1 MNMSE
6 KGPSILSYVG
16 AIGSVLS
23 SLTLTDVGII
33 VGILTAIGTYLYNR
47 NHTKNKE
54 AREARQHELDEQ
66 IKLLQIQRLKGVAC
80 EAE

>member
-1 MNMSE
+1 MSE

-47 NHTKNKE
+47 THTKNKE

-66 IKLLQIQRLKGVAC
+66 IKLLQIQRLKGVVC

>member
-1 MNMSE
+1 MSD
-6 KGPSILSYVG
+6 KGPPIISYIG
-16 AIGSVLS
+16 ALGSVLS

-33 VGILTAIGTYLYNR
+33 VGILTAIGTYLYNW
-47 NHTKNKE
+47 NHTRNKE

-66 IKLLQIQRLKGVAC
+66 IKLLQIQRLKGVAG